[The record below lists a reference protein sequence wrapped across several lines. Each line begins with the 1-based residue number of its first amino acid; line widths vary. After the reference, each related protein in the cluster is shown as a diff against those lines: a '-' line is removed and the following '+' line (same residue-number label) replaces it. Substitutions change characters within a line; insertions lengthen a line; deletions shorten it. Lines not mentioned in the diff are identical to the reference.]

1 MRITSDSEVSVW
13 SPKRRRREQPLPS
26 GAVHGRPRT
35 GFISDCVRSNQ
46 SGEGFG
52 VGGGMNVTA
61 RLIALLWSPLHL
73 WNPLV
78 LFRSEIDNVLTTHF
92 TDGLIVLQSR
102 KPCAAYI
109 CHREEVSCSRKPKS
123 PYNGRKVTSDPRDG
137 TAGRIH
143 TEHRGGVGDIPAMQ
157 DSRNIPARDYKPG
170 QEADRA
176 GFEPAVTCATT
187 VFKTVS
193 FDRSDTCPYVSH
205 RTTRTVGPVTK
216 TRITVYN
223 TLGPATPAR
232 TRPARPGRE
241 ECERGRPGLRSP
253 DPGARWGL
261 RPPT

>member
-1 MRITSDSEVSVW
+1 MSFSAVKSTTFSPHTSPTASLYYNRANHAQHTSAIGRK
-13 SPKRRRREQPLPS
+13 S
-26 GAVHGRPRT
+26 AVPGNRKAL
-35 GFISDCVRSNQ
+35 
-46 SGEGFG
+46 
-52 VGGGMNVTA
+52 MTA
-61 RLIALLWSPLHL
+61 
-73 WNPLV
+73 V
-78 LFRSEIDNVLTTHF
+78 
-92 TDGLIVLQSR
+92 
-102 KPCAAYI
+102 
-109 CHREEVSCSRKPKS
+109 
-123 PYNGRKVTSDPRDG
+123 KVTSDPRDG

-157 DSRNIPARDYKPG
+157 DSGNLPARDYKPG

-205 RTTRTVGPVTK
+205 RTARKVGPVTK
-216 TRITVYN
+216 TRVTVYN

-241 ECERGRPGLRSP
+241 ECGRGRPGLSSP